1 MQCSEMSPTCY
12 TMKNLHYRTQSLPE
26 SVHQYNHLLAA
37 QLGSGHH
44 PDYGLQLHPGKLH
57 STSAIKKRAALR
69 RSQTSVAD
77 LLPHGVNHHRAPLA
91 QGVYEAFLP
100 PPNFN
105 SIGLP
110 TGAQLGGCGMT
121 RARSRT
127 QSFYVPSHYMAP
139 SSTQHQLLPS
149 SPYPSLH
156 HSQANMLGMDQCSSS
171 LGPQWYHRSVP
182 NLHPRSLPYLPQ
194 TPIQPTPQA
203 KSVTTPLF
211 VDCSVEYDLG
221 EQPVIPADS
230 EPLLSIHPEY
240 VARSLS
246 SSPYS
251 MFQPSVA
258 SSSRPSVNT
267 ESASKSMPDMASRV
281 HRRSHPRPSPHRT
294 TRPSPRARASLAAK
308 LEATR
313 KLSVESR
320 DSGIGLMNSAGT
332 ISYPQAYPSSSPAEA
347 PTYLPHLQ
355 TQFTGKVLPT
365 SSNKRFGISDLVTGL
380 LCCSAPHQAASS
392 HLSSQNVM
400 NDTQTESCKVQ
411 QTVNTNTWTQ
421 QQQQTQSQALQSQA
435 QPHPQAQPQP
445 QPHPQSQS
453 QSQPQSHSQ
462 AFPTTSSTPPDA
474 RTVEWVVASQRAMA
488 CQSTC
493 QSRDCNEGFCYNVWN
508 NMVHV

>member
-1 MQCSEMSPTCY
+1 MAPTCY

-26 SVHQYNHLLAA
+26 SVHQYNHLLASH
-37 QLGSGHH
+37 LGGSHHH

-57 STSAIKKRAALR
+57 SASAIKKRAALR

-77 LLPHGVNHHRAPLA
+77 LMPHGVTHHRAPLA

-110 TGAQLGGCGMT
+110 TNTQLGCGMT
-121 RARSRT
+121 RTRSRT
-127 QSFYVPSHYMAP
+127 QSFYVPNHYMAP
-139 SSTQHQLLPS
+139 SSSHQLLPS

-156 HSQANMLGMDQCSSS
+156 SQGNMLGMEQS

-182 NLHPRSLPYLPQ
+182 NLHPRSLPYLH
-194 TPIQPTPQA
+194 TQPSLQAQQQTPQA
-203 KSVTTPLF
+203 KSATSPLF

-240 VARSLS
+240 VARSHN
-246 SSPYS
+246 SSPYPLNS
-251 MFQPSVA
+251 SLRA
-258 SSSRPSVNT
+258 SPLALQIAEKSLSD
-267 ESASKSMPDMASRV
+267 SAPGRLA
-281 HRRSHPRPSPHRT
+281 RRSHPRPSPHRSS
-294 TRPSPRARASLAAK
+294 RPSPRARASLAAK

-320 DSGIGLMNSAGT
+320 DSGIGLMASNGGT
-332 ISYPQAYPSSSPAEA
+332 TMVTGYQQGFPSSSPVEPQA
-347 PTYLPHLQ
+347 YQQ

-365 SSNKRFGISDLVTGL
+365 VSNKRFAITDLVSGL
-380 LCCSAPHQAASS
+380 LCCSVPPHPVPSS
-392 HLSSQNVM
+392 QLNNPGCKQTSTNTMWPNTTSNSTHNLNAFSLSS
-400 NDTQTESCKVQ
+400 T
-411 QTVNTNTWTQ
+411 
-421 QQQQTQSQALQSQA
+421 
-435 QPHPQAQPQP
+435 
-445 QPHPQSQS
+445 
-453 QSQPQSHSQ
+453 
-462 AFPTTSSTPPDA
+462 TPPDS
-474 RTVEWVVASQRAMA
+474 RTVEWVAASQRAMA

-493 QSRDCNEGFCYNVWN
+493 QSRDCSEGFCYNVWN

>member
-1 MQCSEMSPTCY
+1 MAPTCY

-26 SVHQYNHLLAA
+26 SVHQYNHLLASH
-37 QLGSGHH
+37 LGGSHHH

-57 STSAIKKRAALR
+57 SASAIKKRAALR

-77 LLPHGVNHHRAPLA
+77 LMPHGVTHHRAPLA

-110 TGAQLGGCGMT
+110 TNTQLGCGMT
-121 RARSRT
+121 RTRSRT
-127 QSFYVPSHYMAP
+127 QSFYVPNHYMAP
-139 SSTQHQLLPS
+139 SSSHQLLPS

-156 HSQANMLGMDQCSSS
+156 SQGNMLGMEQS

-182 NLHPRSLPYLPQ
+182 NLHPRSLPYLH
-194 TPIQPTPQA
+194 TQPSLQAQQTPQA
-203 KSVTTPLF
+203 KSATSPLF

-240 VARSLS
+240 VARSQN
-246 SSPYS
+246 SSPYPLPHTS
-251 MFQPSVA
+251 SLRA
-258 SSSRPSVNT
+258 SPLALQIAEKSLSD
-267 ESASKSMPDMASRV
+267 SAPGRLA
-281 HRRSHPRPSPHRT
+281 RRSHPRPSPHRSS
-294 TRPSPRARASLAAK
+294 RPSPRARASLAAK

-320 DSGIGLMNSAGT
+320 DSGIGLMGSGGTMGGYQQAFPSNSPVE
-332 ISYPQAYPSSSPAEA
+332 PQAYQ
-347 PTYLPHLQ
+347 Q

-365 SSNKRFGISDLVTGL
+365 VSNKRFAITDLVSGL
-380 LCCSAPHQAASS
+380 LCCSVPPHPVPSS
-392 HLSSQNVM
+392 QLNPGCKQNARELTSTTMWPTTQNSTFSLSS
-400 NDTQTESCKVQ
+400 S
-411 QTVNTNTWTQ
+411 
-421 QQQQTQSQALQSQA
+421 
-435 QPHPQAQPQP
+435 
-445 QPHPQSQS
+445 
-453 QSQPQSHSQ
+453 
-462 AFPTTSSTPPDA
+462 PPDS
-474 RTVEWVVASQRAMA
+474 RTVEWVAASQRAMA

-493 QSRDCNEGFCYNVWN
+493 QSRDCSEGFCYNVWN

>member
-1 MQCSEMSPTCY
+1 MAPTCY

-26 SVHQYNHLLAA
+26 SVHQYNHLLASH
-37 QLGSGHH
+37 LGSSSHHH

-57 STSAIKKRAALR
+57 SASAIKKRAALR

-77 LLPHGVNHHRAPLA
+77 LMPHGVAHHRAPLA

-110 TGAQLGGCGMT
+110 TNTQLACGMSRT
-121 RARSRT
+121 RSRT
-127 QSFYVPSHYMAP
+127 QSFYVPNHYMAP
-139 SSTQHQLLPS
+139 SSSHQLLPS

-156 HSQANMLGMDQCSSS
+156 SQGNMLGMEQS

-182 NLHPRSLPYLPQ
+182 NLHPRSLPYLH
-194 TPIQPTPQA
+194 TQPSLQAQQTPQA
-203 KSVTTPLF
+203 KSATSPLF

-240 VARSLS
+240 VARSQN
-246 SSPYS
+246 SSPYPLPHTS
-251 MFQPSVA
+251 SLRA
-258 SSSRPSVNT
+258 SPLALQIAEKSLSD
-267 ESASKSMPDMASRV
+267 SAPGRLA
-281 HRRSHPRPSPHRT
+281 RRSHPRPSPHRSS
-294 TRPSPRARASLAAK
+294 RPSPRARASLAAK

-320 DSGIGLMNSAGT
+320 DSGIGLMGSGGTMGGYQQAFPSNSPVE
-332 ISYPQAYPSSSPAEA
+332 PQAYQ
-347 PTYLPHLQ
+347 Q

-365 SSNKRFGISDLVTGL
+365 VSNKRFAITDLVSGL
-380 LCCSAPHQAASS
+380 LCCSVPPHPVPSS
-392 HLSSQNVM
+392 QLNPGCKQNARELTSTTMWPTTQNSTFSLSS
-400 NDTQTESCKVQ
+400 S
-411 QTVNTNTWTQ
+411 
-421 QQQQTQSQALQSQA
+421 
-435 QPHPQAQPQP
+435 
-445 QPHPQSQS
+445 
-453 QSQPQSHSQ
+453 
-462 AFPTTSSTPPDA
+462 PPDS
-474 RTVEWVVASQRAMA
+474 RTVEWVAASQRAMA

-493 QSRDCNEGFCYNVWN
+493 QSRDCSEGFCYNVWN

>member
-1 MQCSEMSPTCY
+1 MAPTCY

-37 QLGSGHH
+37 QLGSGHR
-44 PDYGLQLHPGKLH
+44 PEYGLQMHPGKLH
-57 STSAIKKRAALR
+57 SASAIKKRAALR

-77 LLPHGVNHHRAPLA
+77 LMPHGVTHHRAPLA

-110 TGAQLGGCGMT
+110 TGAQLSCGMSMN

-139 SSTQHQLLPS
+139 SSSHQLLPS

-156 HSQANMLGMDQCSSS
+156 HSQASLLGMEQCPGS

-194 TPIQPTPQA
+194 PALPQPGPPA
-203 KSVTTPLF
+203 KSITTPLF

-230 EPLLSIHPEY
+230 APLLSIHPEY
-240 VARSLS
+240 VARSLN

-251 MFQPSVA
+251 LPHSAPSQ
-258 SSSRPSVNT
+258 RPSPLAGSST
-267 ESASKSMPDMASRV
+267 TKSMPETASLRV
-281 HRRSHPRPSPHRT
+281 QRRSQPRASPLRS
-294 TRPSPRARASLAAK
+294 RPSPRARASLAAK

-320 DSGIGLMNSAGT
+320 DSGIGLMASAGT
-332 ISYPQAYPSSSPAEA
+332 LSSYPQGYPSSSPTDPQAFLQ
-347 PTYLPHLQ
+347 THQQ
-355 TQFTGKVLPT
+355 TQFTGKLH
-365 SSNKRFGISDLVTGL
+365 SNKRFAITGSHDFL
-380 LCCSAPHQAASS
+380 LSPAH
-392 HLSSQNVM
+392 
-400 NDTQTESCKVQ
+400 DIWWRCKV
-411 QTVNTNTWTQ
+411 
-421 QQQQTQSQALQSQA
+421 
-435 QPHPQAQPQP
+435 
-445 QPHPQSQS
+445 
-453 QSQPQSHSQ
+453 
-462 AFPTTSSTPPDA
+462 
-474 RTVEWVVASQRAMA
+474 RAVLLN
-488 CQSTC
+488 
-493 QSRDCNEGFCYNVWN
+493 REL
-508 NMVHV
+508 

>member
-1 MQCSEMSPTCY
+1 MAPTCY

-26 SVHQYNHLLAA
+26 SVHQYNHLLASH
-37 QLGSGHH
+37 LGSSSHHH

-57 STSAIKKRAALR
+57 SASAIKKRAALR

-77 LLPHGVNHHRAPLA
+77 LMPHGVTHHRAPLA

-110 TGAQLGGCGMT
+110 TNTQLGCGMT
-121 RARSRT
+121 RTRSRT
-127 QSFYVPSHYMAP
+127 QSFYVPNHYMAP
-139 SSTQHQLLPS
+139 SSSHQLLPS

-156 HSQANMLGMDQCSSS
+156 SQGNMLGMEQS

-182 NLHPRSLPYLPQ
+182 NLHPRSLPYLH
-194 TPIQPTPQA
+194 TQPSLQAQQTPQA
-203 KSVTTPLF
+203 KSATSPLF

-240 VARSLS
+240 VARSQN
-246 SSPYS
+246 SSPYPLPHTS
-251 MFQPSVA
+251 SLRA
-258 SSSRPSVNT
+258 SPLALQIAEKSLSD
-267 ESASKSMPDMASRV
+267 SAPGRLA
-281 HRRSHPRPSPHRT
+281 RRSHPRPSPHRSS
-294 TRPSPRARASLAAK
+294 RPSPRARASLAAK

-320 DSGIGLMNSAGT
+320 DSGIGLMGSGGTMGGYQQAFPSNSPVE
-332 ISYPQAYPSSSPAEA
+332 PQAYQ
-347 PTYLPHLQ
+347 Q

-365 SSNKRFGISDLVTGL
+365 VSNKRFAITDLVSGL
-380 LCCSAPHQAASS
+380 LCCSVPPHPVPSS
-392 HLSSQNVM
+392 QLNPGCKQNARELTATTMWPTTQNPTFSLSS
-400 NDTQTESCKVQ
+400 S
-411 QTVNTNTWTQ
+411 
-421 QQQQTQSQALQSQA
+421 
-435 QPHPQAQPQP
+435 
-445 QPHPQSQS
+445 
-453 QSQPQSHSQ
+453 
-462 AFPTTSSTPPDA
+462 PPDS
-474 RTVEWVVASQRAMA
+474 RTVEWVAASQRAMA

-493 QSRDCNEGFCYNVWN
+493 QSRDCSEGFCYNVWN

>member
-1 MQCSEMSPTCY
+1 MAPTCY

-26 SVHQYNHLLAA
+26 SVHQYNHLLATH
-37 QLGSGHH
+37 LGSSSHHH

-57 STSAIKKRAALR
+57 SASAIKKRAALR

-77 LLPHGVNHHRAPLA
+77 LMPHGVAHHRAPLA

-110 TGAQLGGCGMT
+110 TNTQLACGMSRT
-121 RARSRT
+121 RSRT
-127 QSFYVPSHYMAP
+127 QSFYVPNHYMAP
-139 SSTQHQLLPS
+139 SSSHQLLPS

-156 HSQANMLGMDQCSSS
+156 SQGNMLGMEQS

-182 NLHPRSLPYLPQ
+182 NLHPRSLPYLH
-194 TPIQPTPQA
+194 TQPSLQAQQTPQA
-203 KSVTTPLF
+203 KSATSPLF

-240 VARSLS
+240 VARSQN
-246 SSPYS
+246 SSPYPLPHTS
-251 MFQPSVA
+251 SLRA
-258 SSSRPSVNT
+258 SPLALQIAEKSLSD
-267 ESASKSMPDMASRV
+267 SAPGRLA
-281 HRRSHPRPSPHRT
+281 RRSHPRPSPHRSS
-294 TRPSPRARASLAAK
+294 RPSPRARASLAAK

-320 DSGIGLMNSAGT
+320 DSGIGLMGSSGTMAGYQQAFPSNSPVE
-332 ISYPQAYPSSSPAEA
+332 PQAYQ
-347 PTYLPHLQ
+347 Q

-365 SSNKRFGISDLVTGL
+365 VSNKRFAITDLVSGL
-380 LCCSAPHQAASS
+380 LCCSVPPHPVPSS
-392 HLSSQNVM
+392 QLNPGCKQNARELTSTTMWPTTQNPTFSLSS
-400 NDTQTESCKVQ
+400 S
-411 QTVNTNTWTQ
+411 
-421 QQQQTQSQALQSQA
+421 
-435 QPHPQAQPQP
+435 
-445 QPHPQSQS
+445 
-453 QSQPQSHSQ
+453 
-462 AFPTTSSTPPDA
+462 PPDS
-474 RTVEWVVASQRAMA
+474 RTVEWVAASQRAMA

-493 QSRDCNEGFCYNVWN
+493 QSRDCSEGFCFNVWN

>member
-1 MQCSEMSPTCY
+1 
-12 TMKNLHYRTQSLPE
+12 MKNLHYRTQSLPE

-37 QLGSGHH
+37 QLGSSHH
-44 PDYGLQLHPGKLH
+44 PDYGLQHHPGKLH
-57 STSAIKKRAALR
+57 SASAIKKRAALR

-110 TGAQLGGCGMT
+110 TGAQLSCGMS

-139 SSTQHQLLPS
+139 SSSHQLLPSSSHQLLPS

-171 LGPQWYHRSVP
+171 LASQWYHRSVP

-194 TPIQPTPQA
+194 APLQPAPQA
-203 KSVTTPLF
+203 KSITTPLF

-251 MFQPSVA
+251 MFQSSLA
-258 SSSRPSVNT
+258 SSRPSPQA
-267 ESASKSMPDMASRV
+267 ESASKSMPDMASRLQ
-281 HRRSHPRPSPHRT
+281 RRSHPRPSPHTSRSG
-294 TRPSPRARASLAAK
+294 RPSPRARASLAAK

-332 ISYPQAYPSSSPAEA
+332 LSYPQAYSSSPTE
-347 PTYLPHLQ
+347 PQTYLPHLQ
-355 TQFTGKVLPT
+355 SQFTGNFLPT
-365 SSNKRFGISDLVTGL
+365 ASNKRFGISDLVTGL
-380 LCCSAPHQAASS
+380 LCCSAPHQPAPS
-392 HLSSQNVM
+392 HLSKHVM
-400 NDTQTESCKVQ
+400 LDIQTESCDI
-411 QTVNTNTWTQ
+411 NTNAWTQ
-421 QQQQTQSQALQSQA
+421 HHQAL
-435 QPHPQAQPQP
+435 
-445 QPHPQSQS
+445 
-453 QSQPQSHSQ
+453 
-462 AFPTTSSTPPDA
+462 AFPASSVSSSSPPDA

>member
-1 MQCSEMSPTCY
+1 MAPTCY

-26 SVHQYNHLLAA
+26 SVHQYNHLLATH
-37 QLGSGHH
+37 LGSSSHHH

-57 STSAIKKRAALR
+57 SASAIKKRAALR

-77 LLPHGVNHHRAPLA
+77 LMPHGVAHHRAPLA

-110 TGAQLGGCGMT
+110 TNTQLACGMSRT
-121 RARSRT
+121 RSRT
-127 QSFYVPSHYMAP
+127 QSFYVPNHYMAP
-139 SSTQHQLLPS
+139 SSSHQLLPS

-156 HSQANMLGMDQCSSS
+156 SQGNMLGMEQS

-182 NLHPRSLPYLPQ
+182 NLHPRSLPYLH
-194 TPIQPTPQA
+194 TQPSLQAQQTPQA
-203 KSVTTPLF
+203 KSATSPLF

-240 VARSLS
+240 VARSQN
-246 SSPYS
+246 SSPYPLPHTS
-251 MFQPSVA
+251 SLRA
-258 SSSRPSVNT
+258 SPLALQIAEKSLSD
-267 ESASKSMPDMASRV
+267 SAPGRLA
-281 HRRSHPRPSPHRT
+281 RRSHPRPSPHRSS
-294 TRPSPRARASLAAK
+294 RPSPRARASLAAK

-320 DSGIGLMNSAGT
+320 DSGIGLMGSSGTMAGYQQAFPSNSPVE
-332 ISYPQAYPSSSPAEA
+332 PQAYQ
-347 PTYLPHLQ
+347 Q

-365 SSNKRFGISDLVTGL
+365 VSNKRFAITDLVSGL
-380 LCCSAPHQAASS
+380 LCCSVPPHPVPSS
-392 HLSSQNVM
+392 QLNPGCKQNARELTSTTMWPTTQNPTFSLSS
-400 NDTQTESCKVQ
+400 S
-411 QTVNTNTWTQ
+411 
-421 QQQQTQSQALQSQA
+421 
-435 QPHPQAQPQP
+435 
-445 QPHPQSQS
+445 
-453 QSQPQSHSQ
+453 
-462 AFPTTSSTPPDA
+462 PPDS
-474 RTVEWVVASQRAMA
+474 RTVEWVAASQRAMA

-493 QSRDCNEGFCYNVWN
+493 QSRDCSEGFCYNVWN

>member
-1 MQCSEMSPTCY
+1 MAPTCY

-26 SVHQYNHLLAA
+26 SVHQYNHLLATH
-37 QLGSGHH
+37 LGSSSHHH

-57 STSAIKKRAALR
+57 SASAIKKRAALR

-77 LLPHGVNHHRAPLA
+77 LMPHGVTHHRAPLA

-110 TGAQLGGCGMT
+110 TNTQLGCGMT
-121 RARSRT
+121 RTRSRT
-127 QSFYVPSHYMAP
+127 QSFYVPNHYMAP
-139 SSTQHQLLPS
+139 SSSHQLLPS

-156 HSQANMLGMDQCSSS
+156 SQGNMLGMEQCSGS

-182 NLHPRSLPYLPQ
+182 NLHPRSLPYLH
-194 TPIQPTPQA
+194 TQPSLQAQQTPQA
-203 KSVTTPLF
+203 KSATSPLF

-240 VARSLS
+240 VARSQN
-246 SSPYS
+246 SSPYPHTS
-251 MFQPSVA
+251 SLRA
-258 SSSRPSVNT
+258 SPLALQIAEKSLSD
-267 ESASKSMPDMASRV
+267 SAPGRLA
-281 HRRSHPRPSPHRT
+281 RRSHPRPSPHRSS
-294 TRPSPRARASLAAK
+294 RPSPRARASLAAK

-320 DSGIGLMNSAGT
+320 DSGIGLMGSGGT
-332 ISYPQAYPSSSPAEA
+332 MGGYQQAFPSSSPVEPQA
-347 PTYLPHLQ
+347 YQQ

-365 SSNKRFGISDLVTGL
+365 VSNKRFAITDLVSGL
-380 LCCSAPHQAASS
+380 LCCSVPPHPVPSS
-392 HLSSQNVM
+392 QLNPGCKQNAREMTSTMWSNTSTMANSTFSLSS
-400 NDTQTESCKVQ
+400 S
-411 QTVNTNTWTQ
+411 
-421 QQQQTQSQALQSQA
+421 
-435 QPHPQAQPQP
+435 
-445 QPHPQSQS
+445 
-453 QSQPQSHSQ
+453 
-462 AFPTTSSTPPDA
+462 PPDS
-474 RTVEWVVASQRAMA
+474 RTVEWVAASQRAMA

>member
-1 MQCSEMSPTCY
+1 MAPTCY

-26 SVHQYNHLLAA
+26 SVHQYNHLLATH
-37 QLGSGHH
+37 LGSSSHHH

-57 STSAIKKRAALR
+57 SASAIKKRAALR

-77 LLPHGVNHHRAPLA
+77 LMPHGVAHHRAPLA

-110 TGAQLGGCGMT
+110 TNTQLGCGMT
-121 RARSRT
+121 RTRSRT
-127 QSFYVPSHYMAP
+127 QSFYVPNHYMAP
-139 SSTQHQLLPS
+139 SSSHQLLPS

-156 HSQANMLGMDQCSSS
+156 SQGNMLGMEQCSGS

-182 NLHPRSLPYLPQ
+182 NLHPRSLPYLH
-194 TPIQPTPQA
+194 TQPSLQAQQTPQA
-203 KSVTTPLF
+203 KSATSPLF

-240 VARSLS
+240 VARSQN
-246 SSPYS
+246 SSPYPHTS
-251 MFQPSVA
+251 SLRA
-258 SSSRPSVNT
+258 SPLALQIAEKSLSD
-267 ESASKSMPDMASRV
+267 SAPGRLA
-281 HRRSHPRPSPHRT
+281 RRSHPRPSPHRSS
-294 TRPSPRARASLAAK
+294 RPSPRARASLAAK

-320 DSGIGLMNSAGT
+320 DSGIGLMGSGGT
-332 ISYPQAYPSSSPAEA
+332 MGGYQQAFPSSSPVEPQA
-347 PTYLPHLQ
+347 YQQ

-365 SSNKRFGISDLVTGL
+365 VSNKRFAITDLVSGL
-380 LCCSAPHQAASS
+380 LCCSVPPHPVPSS
-392 HLSSQNVM
+392 QLNPGCKQNAREMTSTMWSNTSTMANSTFSLSS
-400 NDTQTESCKVQ
+400 S
-411 QTVNTNTWTQ
+411 
-421 QQQQTQSQALQSQA
+421 
-435 QPHPQAQPQP
+435 
-445 QPHPQSQS
+445 
-453 QSQPQSHSQ
+453 
-462 AFPTTSSTPPDA
+462 PPDS
-474 RTVEWVVASQRAMA
+474 RTVEWVAASQRAMA

>member
-1 MQCSEMSPTCY
+1 MAPTCY

-26 SVHQYNHLLAA
+26 SVHQYNHLLASH
-37 QLGSGHH
+37 LGGSHHH

-57 STSAIKKRAALR
+57 SASAIKKRAALR

-77 LLPHGVNHHRAPLA
+77 LMPHGVTHHRAPLA

-110 TGAQLGGCGMT
+110 TNTQLGCGMT
-121 RARSRT
+121 RTRSRT
-127 QSFYVPSHYMAP
+127 QSFYVPNHYMAP
-139 SSTQHQLLPS
+139 SSSHQLLPS

-156 HSQANMLGMDQCSSS
+156 SQGNMLGMEQN

-182 NLHPRSLPYLPQ
+182 NLHPRSLPYLH
-194 TPIQPTPQA
+194 TQPSLQAHQQTPQA
-203 KSVTTPLF
+203 KSATSPLF

-240 VARSLS
+240 VARSQN
-246 SSPYS
+246 SSPYHHTS
-251 MFQPSVA
+251 SLRA
-258 SSSRPSVNT
+258 SPLALQIAEKSLSD
-267 ESASKSMPDMASRV
+267 SAPGRLA
-281 HRRSHPRPSPHRT
+281 RRSHPRPSPHRSS
-294 TRPSPRARASLAAK
+294 RPSPRARASLAAK

-320 DSGIGLMNSAGT
+320 DSGIGLMASNGGT
-332 ISYPQAYPSSSPAEA
+332 TMGTGYQQGFPSSSPVEPQA
-347 PTYLPHLQ
+347 YQQ

-365 SSNKRFGISDLVTGL
+365 VSNKRFAITDLVSGL
-380 LCCSAPHQAASS
+380 LCCSVPPHPVPSS
-392 HLSSQNVM
+392 QLNNPGCKQTSTTMWPNTTSTTQNSAFSLSS
-400 NDTQTESCKVQ
+400 T
-411 QTVNTNTWTQ
+411 
-421 QQQQTQSQALQSQA
+421 
-435 QPHPQAQPQP
+435 
-445 QPHPQSQS
+445 
-453 QSQPQSHSQ
+453 
-462 AFPTTSSTPPDA
+462 TPPDS
-474 RTVEWVVASQRAMA
+474 RTVEWVAASQRAMA

-493 QSRDCNEGFCYNVWN
+493 QSRDCSEGFCYNVWN

>member
-1 MQCSEMSPTCY
+1 MAPTCY

-26 SVHQYNHLLAA
+26 SVHQYNHLLATH
-37 QLGSGHH
+37 LGSSSHHH

-57 STSAIKKRAALR
+57 SASAIKKRAALR

-77 LLPHGVNHHRAPLA
+77 LMPHGVAHHRAPLA

-110 TGAQLGGCGMT
+110 TNTQLACGMSRT
-121 RARSRT
+121 RSRT
-127 QSFYVPSHYMAP
+127 QSFYVPNHYMAP
-139 SSTQHQLLPS
+139 SSSHQLLPS

-156 HSQANMLGMDQCSSS
+156 SQGNMLGMEQS

-182 NLHPRSLPYLPQ
+182 NLHPRSLPYLH
-194 TPIQPTPQA
+194 TQPSLQAQQTPQA
-203 KSVTTPLF
+203 KSATSPLF

-240 VARSLS
+240 VARSQN
-246 SSPYS
+246 SSPYPLPHTS
-251 MFQPSVA
+251 SLRA
-258 SSSRPSVNT
+258 SPLALQIAEKSLSD
-267 ESASKSMPDMASRV
+267 SAPGRLA
-281 HRRSHPRPSPHRT
+281 RRSHPRPSPHRSS
-294 TRPSPRARASLAAK
+294 RPSPRARASLAAK

-320 DSGIGLMNSAGT
+320 DSGIGLMGSGGT
-332 ISYPQAYPSSSPAEA
+332 MGGYQQAFPSSSPVEPQA
-347 PTYLPHLQ
+347 YQQ

-365 SSNKRFGISDLVTGL
+365 VSNKRFAITDLVSGL
-380 LCCSAPHQAASS
+380 LCCSVPPHPVPSS
-392 HLSSQNVM
+392 QLNPGCKQNAREMTSTMWSNTSTMANSTFSLSS
-400 NDTQTESCKVQ
+400 S
-411 QTVNTNTWTQ
+411 
-421 QQQQTQSQALQSQA
+421 
-435 QPHPQAQPQP
+435 
-445 QPHPQSQS
+445 
-453 QSQPQSHSQ
+453 
-462 AFPTTSSTPPDA
+462 PPDS
-474 RTVEWVVASQRAMA
+474 RTVEWVAASQRAMA